1 MVPLGKA
8 RIVQEA
14 EPAED
19 SCCIITYGMG
29 VYWSLEAASE
39 LEQAVEIVDLR
50 SLQPLD
56 EEAVFRAVRTH
67 NRCMIVTEEPA
78 LNSFAR
84 NLAGQIQEVCF
95 ASLDAPIRVVGA
107 QDLPAIPLNSTLEST
122 MLPNAEKVGQVL
134 RELIDF

>member
-1 MVPLGKA
+1 
-8 RIVQEA
+8 
-14 EPAED
+14 
-19 SCCIITYGMG
+19 MG
-29 VYWSLEAASE
+29 VYWSLEAADQ
-39 LEQAVEIVDLR
+39 LGQPVEIVDLR
-50 SLQPLD
+50 SLLPLD

-67 NRCMIVTEEPA
+67 NRCMIVTEEPT

-84 NLAGQIQEVCF
+84 NLAGRIQEVCF

-122 MLPNAEKVGQVL
+122 MLPNAEKVGQVI